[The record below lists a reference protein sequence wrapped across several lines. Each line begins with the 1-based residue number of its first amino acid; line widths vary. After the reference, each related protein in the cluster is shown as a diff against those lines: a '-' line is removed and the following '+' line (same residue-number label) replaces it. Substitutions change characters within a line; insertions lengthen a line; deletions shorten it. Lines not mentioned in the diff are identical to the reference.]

1 MTVSP
6 MSLYYWDS
14 LAMEPWAPPRD
25 VAYIVLAPGNDNL
38 LTEVKTFFKV
48 LSNGYESL
56 KLGRHASGAKT
67 LRDGVLKVIT
77 IASAV
82 FPQHI
87 IALKVSSKLAQKLES
102 EPLADD
108 WFSAIGDTPNAE
120 LLRLYSKV
128 IKFFFM
134 YLEISYLPQTP
145 VAVNTWKT

>member
-25 VAYIVLAPGNDNL
+25 VAYIVLAPDNDNL
-38 LTEVKTFFKV
+38 LNEVKTFFKV

-67 LRDGVLKVIT
+67 LRDGVLKVYL
-77 IASAV
+77 SSKLYFLNLQL
-82 FPQHI
+82 FP
-87 IALKVSSKLAQKLES
+87 KVGSKLAQKLES

-108 WFSAIGDTPNAE
+108 WFTAIGDTPNAE

-128 IKFFFM
+128 DK
-134 YLEISYLPQTP
+134 LH
-145 VAVNTWKT
+145 

>member
-25 VAYIVLAPGNDNL
+25 VAYIVLAPDNDNL

-67 LRDGVLKVIT
+67 LRDGVLKVII

-82 FPQHI
+82 FSQHI

-128 IKFFFM
+128 IKF
-134 YLEISYLPQTP
+134 S
-145 VAVNTWKT
+145 

>member
-25 VAYIVLAPGNDNL
+25 VAYIVLAPDNDNL

-82 FPQHI
+82 FSQYI
-87 IALKVSSKLAQKLES
+87 IALQVSSKLAQKLES

-128 IKFFFM
+128 IKFFLM
-134 YLEISYLPQTP
+134 HLEISDLPHTP
-145 VAVNTWKT
+145 VAVSTWKT

>member
-6 MSLYYWDS
+6 LSLYYWDS

-25 VAYIVLAPGNDNL
+25 VAYIVLAPDNDNL

-67 LRDGVLKVIT
+67 LRDGVLKVIYQCWL
-77 IASAV
+77 
-82 FPQHI
+82 QHYLNI
-87 IALKVSSKLAQKLES
+87 LLQVSSKLAQKLES

-108 WFSAIGDTPNAE
+108 WFSAIGDSPNAE

-128 IKFFFM
+128 IRV
-134 YLEISYLPQTP
+134 S
-145 VAVNTWKT
+145 

>member
-25 VAYIVLAPGNDNL
+25 VAYIVLAPDNDNL

-77 IASAV
+77 M
-82 FPQHI
+82 
-87 IALKVSSKLAQKLES
+87 K
-102 EPLADD
+102 
-108 WFSAIGDTPNAE
+108 AE
-120 LLRLYSKV
+120 LSQCYHCCEGGFEAGTEAGDRAVGGRLV
-128 IKFFFM
+128 HCHWRHT
-134 YLEISYLPQTP
+134 QC
-145 VAVNTWKT
+145 

>member
-25 VAYIVLAPGNDNL
+25 VAYIVLAPDNDNL

-102 EPLADD
+102 EPWADD

-128 IKFFFM
+128 IKF
-134 YLEISYLPQTP
+134 S
-145 VAVNTWKT
+145 

>member
-25 VAYIVLAPGNDNL
+25 VAYIVLAPDNDNL

-82 FPQHI
+82 FSQHI

-128 IKFFFM
+128 IESLLKC
-134 YLEISYLPQTP
+134 
-145 VAVNTWKT
+145 TWKSLTCLTHLLL

>member
-25 VAYIVLAPGNDNL
+25 VAYIVLAPDNDNL

-67 LRDGVLKVIT
+67 LRDGVLKVST

-102 EPLADD
+102 EPWADD

-128 IKFFFM
+128 IKF
-134 YLEISYLPQTP
+134 S
-145 VAVNTWKT
+145 

>member
-1 MTVSP
+1 MKILSYSCQVGYDREWMTVNP

-25 VAYIVLAPGNDNL
+25 VAYIVLAPDNDNL

-67 LRDGVLKVIT
+67 LRDGVLKVTT
-77 IASAV
+77 IAAGVSS
-82 FPQHI
+82 QHI
-87 IALKVSSKLAQKLES
+87 IASKVSSKLAQKLES

-108 WFSAIGDTPNAE
+108 WFSAIGDSPNAE

-128 IKFFFM
+128 VK
-134 YLEISYLPQTP
+134 LS
-145 VAVNTWKT
+145 